1 MKLKRRLILIKDMI
15 FSNFWYKLISIFVAF
30 LLWLNINST
39 TKAKFQFYSYV
50 DVINIKDNFVI
61 EKVKPE
67 RVSITVREKK
77 TFIKDINISQIQ
89 VYVDASN
96 IKEGRNQLKV
106 KVIAPDDFEILDIK
120 PAEVIVYAKKIK

>member
-106 KVIAPDDFEILDIK
+106 KVVAPDDFEILDIK
-120 PAEVIVYAKKIK
+120 PAEVIVYAKK